1 MLSSKSILIIP
12 IILVF
17 AVVTGFA
24 QTLNNP
30 FESLKK
36 KREFI
41 YGLDN
46 RRTHIKAHHSVIYGV
61 YMGVGYGK
69 KLRYKIAISGTPFE
83 VGKFVDEN
91 GILKRNRLLFFSLGE
106 EFDFY
111 EHNKFGMTTYLQAGI
126 GNNFYRKFNENGIVL
141 ETGSELIIPIEAGL
155 NFNYDLKPYLTIKSG
170 FGWRFVLPQYSNR
183 LSGYYFKLG
192 LGFSIKKFL
201 EHEDN
206 KWFEYSE

>member
-1 MLSSKSILIIP
+1 MLRSKSILFIL

-17 AVVTGFA
+17 TGITGYS
-24 QTLNNP
+24 QILNDP

-46 RRTHIKAHHSVIYGV
+46 RRTHIKEHHSVIYGV

-69 KLRYKIAISGTPFE
+69 KLRYKISISGTPFE

-111 EHNKFGMTTYLQAGI
+111 EYKRFGMTTYLQTGI
-126 GNNFYRKFNENGIVL
+126 GRNFYRKFNENGMEL

-155 NFNYDLKPYLTIKSG
+155 NFNYALKPYLKIKSG
-170 FGWRFVLPQYSNR
+170 FGWRFVLPKYSSG
-183 LSGYYFKLG
+183 LSGYYLKLG
-192 LGFSIKKFL
+192 LGFNVKKFL

-206 KWFEYSE
+206 KWIQFSE